1 MNIYLLNNFN
11 NKMKHKTIILIKVSK
26 IKIKI
31 KIKIKNGKLKIIK
44 GIKE

>member
-1 MNIYLLNNFN
+1 VARVPLGRG
-11 NKMKHKTIILIKVSK
+11 LIKVSK